1 MKVTIFRTM
10 LLVALTLLS
19 ACGNKPTDHVHLSV
33 GPQGINVNVEHNGAL
48 TTNLTPEKEVSVAPG
63 AIWLLAG
70 VNSTPTLTVGHPKS
84 LYVLWTDDSGIVRQ
98 DAYEIGTEFDLI
110 VEGQATIK
118 EIKGQDDSIIVVL
131 SLLTHTATQPAST
144 QTKPIPP
151 AGTTVAR
158 IFYYC
163 TGLPSKIAVG
173 MRVYVPDDGGGPTAL
188 RDLPHSPNIL
198 RRMPP
203 LTQVQVIDGPYCGLE
218 NTLWWRLRT
227 DDGLVGWSVD
237 HYQGLTG
244 VAPLP

>member
-1 MKVTIFRTM
+1 MRATISRTM

-19 ACGNKPTDHVHLSV
+19 ACGNKPMDHVHLSV
-33 GPQGINVNVEHNGAL
+33 GPQGINVNIEHNGAL
-48 TTNLTPEKEVSVAPG
+48 TTNLSPMKEMSIAPG
-63 AIWLLAG
+63 AISLLAG
-70 VNSTPTLTVGHPKS
+70 NNSTPTLTVDHPKS

-158 IFYYC
+158 IFYY
-163 TGLPSKIAVG
+163 
-173 MRVYVPDDGGGPTAL
+173 
-188 RDLPHSPNIL
+188 IL

>member
-1 MKVTIFRTM
+1 MRATISRTM

-33 GPQGINVNVEHNGAL
+33 GPQGINVNIEHNGAL
-48 TTNLTPEKEVSVAPG
+48 TTNLSPEKEVSIAPG
-63 AIWLLAG
+63 AISLLAG
-70 VNSTPTLTVGHPKS
+70 NNSTPTLTVDHPKS

-151 AGTTVAR
+151 AGTTV
-158 IFYYC
+158 
-163 TGLPSKIAVG
+163 
-173 MRVYVPDDGGGPTAL
+173 
-188 RDLPHSPNIL
+188 
-198 RRMPP
+198 
-203 LTQVQVIDGPYCGLE
+203 TQVQVIDGPYCGLE